1 MWLTLAFTSA
11 ALLGFYDVA
20 KKKSLTGN
28 AVLPVL
34 LLNTLFSSLVFL
46 PALLSAECGLGW
58 FEGTVLE
65 ASPGT
70 LHAHGLVALK
80 SVIVLTSWIFGYFG
94 MKHLPITIVGP
105 INATRPVMVLVGA
118 MLVFGE
124 RLNACQWA
132 GVLLALVSLF
142 MLSRSSRRE
151 GVDFA
156 HNVWILCIA
165 LAAVMGAVS
174 GLYDKYIMARLDPV
188 FVQSWYNLYQF
199 FMMAVLTAVVWWPK
213 RHASTPFHWSWAI
226 PLISVFSVAGRLR
239 LPHGPARSRRHD
251 FRRVDGAP
259 RLGRGFV
266 RLRRPALPRTEP
278 ARQGRRPHP
287 HPGRHGLPVARV
299 AVACIPSAADDVRCV
314 VFRLSRSPSA
324 ILFPARTA
332 REMKK
337 DARPKA
343 GILFGR
349 GWFRPSDDLA

>member
-70 LHAHGLVALK
+70 LHAHGLVVLK

-226 PLISVFSVAGRLR
+226 PLISVFLSLADFAYLMALREPDAMISVVSMVRRGSVVVSFACGALLFRERNLR
-239 LPHGPARSRRHD
+239 AKAVDLILILVGMVFLWLGSR
-251 FRRVDGAP
+251 
-259 RLGRGFV
+259 
-266 RLRRPALPRTEP
+266 EP
-278 ARQGRRPHP
+278 ASRV
-287 HPGRHGLPVARV
+287 LLTMCVASF
-299 AVACIPSAADDVRCV
+299 SAS
-314 VFRLSRSPSA
+314 LLPSA
-324 ILFPARTA
+324 IHSGTDGSGNEKGCPP
-332 REMKK
+332 E
-337 DARPKA
+337 
-343 GILFGR
+343 GR
-349 GWFRPSDDLA
+349 HPFRSRMVPSVR

>member
-188 FVQSWYNLYQF
+188 FVQSWYNLY
-199 FMMAVLTAVVWWPK
+199 
-213 RHASTPFHWSWAI
+213 HAFPLELGHPADLGI
-226 PLISVFSVAGRLR
+226 PVAGRLR

-251 FRRVDGAP
+251 LRRVDGAP

-266 RLRRPALPRTEP
+266 RLRRPALPRTES
-278 ARQGRRPHP
+278 ARQGRRSGS

-299 AVACIPSAADDVRCV
+299 AVACVSGADVRR
-314 VFRLSRSPSA
+314 F
-324 ILFPARTA
+324 
-332 REMKK
+332 
-337 DARPKA
+337 
-343 GILFGR
+343 
-349 GWFRPSDDLA
+349 